1 MARLQ
6 AAAYRA
12 ELTGAATLTPQ
23 TMGNPE
29 GSRSDLGVIKKGE
42 IEIISSIGKHN
53 RLKIKGDSMSEQNR
67 FNHQKYVPFAP
78 MALADRAW
86 PDQVIQVAPRWCS
99 VDLRDGNQALIEPM
113 SVSQKKQMFDLLLEV
128 GFKEIE
134 VGFPAASQPDFDFV
148 RYLIEEDRIP
158 DDVTIQV
165 LTQARPELI
174 ARTYESLKGARRA
187 IVHVYNSTS
196 VVQREK
202 VFKTDK
208 QGIIDIAVAGA
219 RVVKEHAEK
228 APETDWH
235 FQYSP
240 ESFTGTEVDFAVD
253 VCNAVIDVW
262 QPTTDKKI
270 IINLPATVE
279 MSTPNVF
286 ADQVE
291 YFCRHVNRRE
301 AVVVSLHTHN
311 DRGCAVAAAELAVM
325 AGADRVEG
333 TMLGNGER
341 TGNMDI
347 VVMAMNMYSQGID
360 PMLDFSDMDKIV
372 TVVKA
377 CTQIDVH
384 PRQPYSGDL
393 VFTAFSGSHQDAIKK
408 CLDIYEEGSTW
419 EIAYLPI
426 DPRDLGRT
434 YQDVIRVNSQ
444 SGKGGVAYVLQS
456 KFGFNL
462 PRWLQIDFSRVIQKE
477 AETTGQEIAAD
488 KIWTLFKATYLNDQ
502 QSVILDSFNFA
513 KSGERETFQAS
524 LQCFEQTLDISGE
537 GDGVMDAFVEAIK
550 AATDIDFE
558 IMEYGEHA
566 LGQGADAEAVTY
578 IQLKNGLQRYTGVA
592 ISRDIVSSSLNA
604 LLRAASQLIEESRQ
618 RNAA

>member
-1 MARLQ
+1 
-6 AAAYRA
+6 
-12 ELTGAATLTPQ
+12 
-23 TMGNPE
+23 
-29 GSRSDLGVIKKGE
+29 
-42 IEIISSIGKHN
+42 
-53 RLKIKGDSMSEQNR
+53 MSAQNR
-67 FNHQKYVPFAP
+67 FDHRKYVAFPP
-78 MALADRAW
+78 VGLKDRTW
-86 PDQVIQVAPRWCS
+86 PDQLITKAPRWCS

-113 SVSQKKQMFDLLLEV
+113 SVSQKKQMFDLLLEI

-134 VGFPAASQPDFDFV
+134 IGFPSASQPDFDFV
-148 RYLIEEDRIP
+148 RYLIEENRIP
-158 DDVTIQV
+158 DDVTVQV

-174 ARTYESLKGARRA
+174 ARTYEALKGVKRA

-219 RVVKEHAEK
+219 REVKKHA
-228 APETDWH
+228 ALHPETEWI

-240 ESFTGTEVDFAVD
+240 ESFTGTEVDYAVQ
-253 VCNAVIDVW
+253 VCDAVVDVW
-262 QPTTDKKI
+262 QPTPEHKC

-286 ADQVE
+286 ADQIE
-291 YFCRHVNRRE
+291 YFCRHIKNRDSI
-301 AVVVSLHTHN
+301 VISLHTHN
-311 DRGCAVAAAELAVM
+311 DRGCAVAAAELGVM
-325 AGADRVEG
+325 AGADRIEG
-333 TMLGNGER
+333 TLLGNGER

-347 VVMAMNMYSQGID
+347 VTMAMNLYSQGID
-360 PMLDFSDMDKIV
+360 PELDFSDMDKICAV
-372 TVVKA
+372 SKA

-384 PRQPYSGDL
+384 PRQPYAGDL

-408 CLDIYEEGSTW
+408 CLDIYEEGTTW

-462 PRWLQIDFSRVIQKE
+462 PRWLQIEFSRVVQKE
-477 AETTGQEIAAD
+477 AEVTGQEISPD
-488 KIWTLFKATYLNDQ
+488 KIWALFQSNYLNSQ
-502 QSVILDSFNFA
+502 QGVKLDTFTFEKN
-513 KSGERETFQAS
+513 GGRERFSAT
-524 LQCFEQTLDISGE
+524 LNCFGKQLPISGE
-537 GDGVMDAFVEAIK
+537 GDGVMDAFVEALK
-550 AATDIDFE
+550 QATGINFE

-566 LGQGADAEAVTY
+566 LSQGVDADAVTY
-578 IQLKNGLQRYTGVA
+578 IQLKSGVQRYTGVA
-592 ISRDIVSSSLNA
+592 ISPDIVSSSLNA
-604 LLRAASQLIEESRQ
+604 LLRAAGQLIQESVKSS
-618 RNAA
+618 AA

>member
-1 MARLQ
+1 
-6 AAAYRA
+6 
-12 ELTGAATLTPQ
+12 
-23 TMGNPE
+23 
-29 GSRSDLGVIKKGE
+29 
-42 IEIISSIGKHN
+42 
-53 RLKIKGDSMSEQNR
+53 MSAQNR
-67 FNHQKYVPFAP
+67 FDHRKYVAFPP
-78 MALADRAW
+78 VGLKDRSW
-86 PDQVIQVAPRWCS
+86 PDQLITKAPRWCS

-113 SVSQKKQMFDLLLEV
+113 SVSQKKQMFDLLLEI

-134 VGFPAASQPDFDFV
+134 VGFPSASQPDFDFV
-148 RYLIEEDRIP
+148 RYLIEQDRIP
-158 DDVTIQV
+158 DDVTVQV

-174 ARTYESLKGARRA
+174 ARTYESLKGVKRA

-196 VVQREK
+196 VVQRQK
-202 VFKTDK
+202 VFKTSK
-208 QGIIDIAVAGA
+208 QGIVDIAVAGA
-219 RVVKEHAEK
+219 RDVKKFAEMYPDTEW
-228 APETDWH
+228 A

-240 ESFTGTEVDFAVD
+240 ESFTGTEIDFAVE
-253 VCNAVIDVW
+253 VCNAVINVW
-262 QPTTDKKI
+262 QPTQDNKC

-291 YFCRHVNRRE
+291 FFCRHVNKRDS
-301 AVVVSLHTHN
+301 VVVSLHTHN

-333 TMLGNGER
+333 TLLGNGER

-347 VVMAMNMYSQGID
+347 ITMAMNLYSQGIE
-360 PMLDFSDMDKIV
+360 PMLDFSDMDKICSV
-372 TVVKA
+372 SKA

-384 PRQPYSGDL
+384 PRQPYAGDL

-408 CLDIYEEGSTW
+408 CLDLYQEGSLW

-462 PRWLQIDFSRVIQKE
+462 PRWLQIEFSRVVQKE
-477 AETTGQEIAAD
+477 AELTGQEISPD
-488 KIWTLFKATYLNDQ
+488 KIWTLF
-502 QSVILDSFNFA
+502 QSTFLTEQYSITLDSFTFE
-513 KSGERETFQAS
+513 KGVGRERFNAT
-524 LQCFEQTLDISGE
+524 LNCFGQQMPISGE

-550 AATDIDFE
+550 KATDIDFE

-566 LGQGADAEAVTY
+566 LSQGADADAVTY
-578 IQLKNGLQRYTGVA
+578 IQLKSGVQRFTGVA

-604 LLRAASQLIEESRQ
+604 LLRAAGQLIQESRQ
-618 RNAA
+618 KTAA